1 MQIKNTILSQSELAI
16 LESAIVKYRKIVTFD
31 ELATLYVG
39 ESRETIRKK
48 VALLVQKG
56 WLVRLKKG
64 QYSII
69 TSIST
74 LGFNDLS
81 EYVVAQTLQK
91 DSYISFE
98 SALQYHGLFDQ
109 MLTTVGS
116 VTTQYARKHTVQ
128 NTIYT
133 YSRIKE
139 ELYFGFTT
147 ESFGAYSAQ
156 IAEQEKALLDMLY
169 FRSSAY
175 SVNIVLEKLREYK
188 HRIDFEKLKQY
199 AQHYGVGMLRS
210 VGFLLDNVDV
220 ETNELLT
227 RVKESKNS
235 YNRLTKAS
243 TIFDAKWRLYYEH
256 NALI

>member
-16 LESAIVKYRKIVTFD
+16 LENAIVKYRKIVTFD

-56 WLVRLKKG
+56 WLIRLKKG

-98 SALQYHGLFDQ
+98 SAIQYHG
-109 MLTTVGS
+109 
-116 VTTQYARKHTVQ
+116 
-128 NTIYT
+128 
-133 YSRIKE
+133 
-139 ELYFGFTT
+139 
-147 ESFGAYSAQ
+147 
-156 IAEQEKALLDMLY
+156 
-169 FRSSAY
+169 
-175 SVNIVLEKLREYK
+175 
-188 HRIDFEKLKQY
+188 
-199 AQHYGVGMLRS
+199 
-210 VGFLLDNVDV
+210 
-220 ETNELLT
+220 
-227 RVKESKNS
+227 
-235 YNRLTKAS
+235 
-243 TIFDAKWRLYYEH
+243 
-256 NALI
+256 